1 MFDDG
6 LFNGLFDFDGDGSL
20 DTFERAAEFGSMVNM
35 MELMKEDALV
45 EAGLDP
51 DEIRNMDDYDR
62 SQAIEDAGLDPRD
75 YE

>member
-20 DTFERAAEFGSMVNM
+20 DSFERAAEFGSMVNA